1 MRQSILI
8 ATILCSALSGPV
20 LAAEPTALLDNYAA
34 QARQQD
40 PNFTGFSGG
49 TRQGPVFPAK
59 RSAMTR
65 T

>member
-40 PNFTGFSGG
+40 PNFTGF
-49 TRQGPVFPAK
+49 QGNAARPCISAK